1 MRKTK
6 DNLLAEISQLR
17 ACEKL
22 WEKICQENDIVNVSR
37 VRKNVIYR
45 HSFLVAVRKY
55 STLSLS
61 ETGGLMGKDHATVL
75 HACKQHDTNYRFDSN
90 YKAVYYLI
98 DEMVREALMPF
109 NLLEEHMLDDNLYK
123 NKAVRER
130 LIKLASQNRRLMV
143 SHKETL
149 QELEAL
155 KKYAKQVSKENST
168 LRTKISTIVW

>member
-1 MRKTK
+1 MKKTK
-6 DNLLAEISQLR
+6 DDLLSEISQLR
-17 ACEKL
+17 TCQNL
-22 WEKICQENDIVNVSR
+22 WKKICKENDIVNVSR

-45 HSFLVAVRKY
+45 YSFLVAVRKY

-61 ETGGLMGKDHATVL
+61 EIGGIMDKDHSTVL
-75 HACKQHDTNYRFDSN
+75 HACNQHESNYRFDSN

-143 SHKETL
+143 SHRETL